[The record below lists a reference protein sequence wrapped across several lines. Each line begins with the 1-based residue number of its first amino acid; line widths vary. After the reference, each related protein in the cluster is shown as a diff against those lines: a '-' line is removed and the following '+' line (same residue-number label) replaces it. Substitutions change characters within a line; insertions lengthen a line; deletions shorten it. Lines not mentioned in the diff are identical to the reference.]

1 MKVKRIR
8 KEIFIALLLVIVFL
22 FTYITTKKDIFV
34 KLNGKDVTININD
47 QYVDNGIDAEYCF
60 KFIKYKC
67 IKIKNIDIKSNVNTS
82 KKGIYEVTYT
92 AYYKGKIKTIKRK
105 VTVKDT
111 EAPKIILNEDTNMY
125 KCPSKEFV
133 EPGFNVIDNYDQN
146 LNDKVIIEKEKY
158 GIKYSV
164 VDSSGNKS
172 EVFRKFKYSDN
183 SKPRIILNGYKFV
196 FLKLNNEFVDDGYT
210 AFDSCGVDI
219 TNKVKVKSNV
229 NINKEGIYEIS
240 YYVIDDYGFET
251 KAIRKVKVNMGIK
264 SNNGKVIYLTFD
276 DGPSIYTEK
285 LLNILDDYGVK
296 VTFFVTTQ
304 FSNYSYLIKKEYEN
318 GHSIGLHTASHNFK
332 YIYSSVDAYFNDI
345 NKVSD
350 VVFKETNTY
359 SKLVRFAGGSSN
371 TVSNF
376 NKGIMTKLVKELSD
390 KGYKYFDWNV
400 DSNDTSTTNTDT
412 IINNVIN
419 GIKNKQV
426 SVVLQHDI
434 KPASIEATRQ
444 IIEYGLSNGYT
455 FLPLNQNSPGAH
467 HGLNN

>member
-146 LNDKVIIEKEKY
+146 LNDKVIIEKEED

-164 VDSSGNKS
+164 VDS
-172 EVFRKFKYSDN
+172 
-183 SKPRIILNGYKFV
+183 
-196 FLKLNNEFVDDGYT
+196 
-210 AFDSCGVDI
+210 CGVDI
-219 TNKVKVKSNV
+219 TDKVKVKSNV